1 MFRPDNPSRVAA
13 RSASPLIVDDLCAQ
27 VVSLNRYGLAG
38 LGSAIVE
45 ALLALAAAASNA
57 FRPAAAVVCSESCRV
72 PPAHWRRRFPVGFI
86 PPCEP
91 TLVDR
96 PPAGQGW
103 LHEIKHEA
111 FITVV
116 RRQGERIKSGPDA
129 VPTSRIDSHASLN
142 PFAARLPMRH

>member
-1 MFRPDNPSRVAA
+1 MFRPDNPSRVPAW
-13 RSASPLIVDDLCAQ
+13 SASPLIVGDLCAQ
-27 VVSLNRYGLAG
+27 VVSLNRSGLAG
-38 LGSAIVE
+38 LGAAIVE
-45 ALLALAAAASNA
+45 ALLALAAAAGNA
-57 FRPAAAVVCSESCRV
+57 FHPAAAVVRSESWRV
-72 PPAHWRRRFPVGFI
+72 PPAHRRRRLPVGFI

-103 LHEIKHEA
+103 RHEIKTCSL
-111 FITVV
+111 IIVV

-142 PFAARLPMRH
+142 PFAARLPMRR